1 MAKHTWDAP
10 AVGRRPT
17 RLRLL
22 PSSWRTMAAAE
33 GKTIWCYACEQRHS
47 IDIDA
52 ALQCPQCES
61 DFIEEVAADAAGDG
75 SLDHQQWGEDAAL
88 PLAAAM
94 QNLLRPPAEAQ
105 ADTGMP
111 GTPAGPRSS
120 APLLHLLMGLLAQGQ
135 AREGTTG
142 LEGLGNFLMQLRDQD
157 GDGDDDLEGLL
168 HRLHQEAE
176 DAPSTPTS
184 SEGLAAIKTE
194 LLRALTSEPVD
205 CAVCKDKVEQDKM
218 CKMLPCTHFF
228 HPDCIAPWLE
238 SHSSCPV
245 CRFDLNSAPPTPT
258 APERDYDAETLTL

>member
-1 MAKHTWDAP
+1 M
-10 AVGRRPT
+10 R
-17 RLRLL
+17 
-22 PSSWRTMAAAE
+22 
-33 GKTIWCYACEQRHS
+33 ACRGCDSETNEQRAAHS
-47 IDIDA
+47 CLVCFA
-52 ALQCPQCES
+52 QLRPVS
-61 DFIEEVAADAAGDG
+61 R
-75 SLDHQQWGEDAAL
+75 GEDAAL

-194 LLRALTSEPVD
+194 LLRALTSGMYTAWSARLDVPV
-205 CAVCKDKVEQDKM
+205 
-218 CKMLPCTHFF
+218 
-228 HPDCIAPWLE
+228 AP
-238 SHSSCPV
+238 H
-245 CRFDLNSAPPTPT
+245 A
-258 APERDYDAETLTL
+258 